1 MLIENIKVNVGEM
14 EIEVAKNTTFLEI
27 SKMFKRSDPHKV
39 LLAKVNNRYRELID
53 IATDGDNIEFC
64 DLTDKTANRVYL
76 SGLIFLVKYTFNE
89 LFGKKNK
96 IIVKHSADKALC
108 IETTSK
114 ITKDDLKKVEEKMR
128 VIVEANLPIHKV
140 TVLKTEAIEYF
151 SKMGSTNKV
160 ELLQYLPST
169 YVHLYKMG
177 NMYNY
182 ILNKMPS
189 ETSCLNEFELE
200 YLNNQEFILRYPT
213 IYIHNKIKEYEHHKK
228 LFEVFDDAKEW
239 GKMMNVE
246 TSNDLNNV
254 VASGKINDLIRMSET
269 LQNNKLLEHA
279 KDLAKHNKE
288 IKIILIAGPSSSGKT
303 TTSNKLAMYL
313 RSLGLSPKM
322 ISMDDFF
329 KEREETPKKE
339 NGEYD
344 FECLEAVDLKLFNK
358 TITDLLNGK
367 TVKMPE
373 FNFLTGEKEYKKTME
388 LHEKDILLIEGI
400 HALNPKLLV
409 DIENSHKY
417 KIYLSPLTAVNIDE
431 DNRMSTTDNRLLR
444 RMVRDNRTRGY
455 NVNDTLEL
463 WDNVRSGEEV
473 YVFPYQDEADFVFNT
488 SLIYEFCVL
497 KTYVLPLLYSVQ
509 SDSPNYEEARR
520 LIKILNVFLP
530 IPSEAIP
537 ADSILR
543 EFIGGSCF

>member
-1 MLIENIKVNVGEM
+1 MLIENIKVNVSGM
-14 EIEVAKNTTFLEI
+14 EIEVAKNTTLLEI
-27 SKMFKRSDPHKV
+27 SKMFKQDSLHKIV
-39 LLAKVNNRYRELID
+39 LAKVNNRYRELID
-53 IATDGDNIEFC
+53 IAYDGDNIEFC

-76 SGLIFLVKYTFNE
+76 NGLIFLTKYTFNE
-89 LFGKKNK
+89 VFGKRNG
-96 IIVKHSADKALC
+96 IVVKHSADKALC
-108 IETTSK
+108 IETTNK
-114 ITKDDLKKVEEKMR
+114 ITREELKKVEEKMR

-140 TVLKTEAIEYF
+140 TVLKNEAIEYF
-151 SKMGSTNKV
+151 LKTGSQNKV

-182 ILNKMPS
+182 ILSKMPS

-213 IYIHNKIKEYEHHKK
+213 IYIHKEIKEYEHHKK
-228 LFEVFDDAKEW
+228 LFEVFDDVKEW
-239 GKMMNVE
+239 GKLMNVE

-279 KDLAKHNKE
+279 KDLAKRSKE

-303 TTSNKLAMYL
+303 TTTNKLAMYL

-322 ISMDDFF
+322 ISMDNFF
-329 KEREETPKKE
+329 KERIETPKKA

-358 TITDLLNGK
+358 TIGDLLNGK

-373 FNFLTGEKEYKKTME
+373 FNFLTGEKEYKKTMT

-409 DIENSHKY
+409 DVEKSHKY
-417 KIYLSPLTAVNIDE
+417 KIYLSPLTSVNIDE
-431 DNRMSTTDNRLLR
+431 DNRISTTDNRLLR
-444 RMVRDNRTRGY
+444 RMVRDNQTRGY
-455 NVNDTLEL
+455 DVNETLEL
-463 WDNVRSGEEV
+463 WDNVRDGEEI

-497 KTYVLPLLYSVQ
+497 KTYVLPLLYSVK

-520 LIKILNVFLP
+520 LIKILNIFLP

>member
-1 MLIENIKVNVGEM
+1 MLIENIKVYVGGM
-14 EIEVAKNTTFLEI
+14 EIEVAKDTTLLEI
-27 SKMFKRSDPHKV
+27 SKMFNHEGPHKIV
-39 LLAKVNNRYRELID
+39 LAKVNNRYKELID
-53 IATDGDNIEFC
+53 IAYEGDNIEFC

-76 SGLIFLVKYTFNE
+76 AGLIFLTKYAFNE
-89 LFGKKNK
+89 VFGKKNS

-108 IETTSK
+108 IETKNK
-114 ITKDDLKKVEEKMR
+114 ITREELKKVYEKMK

-140 TVLKTEAIEYF
+140 TVLKTEAIDYF
-151 SKMGSTNKV
+151 KKVGSINKV

-182 ILNKMPS
+182 ILSKMPS
-189 ETSCLNEFELE
+189 ETSCLDEFELE
-200 YLNNQEFILRYPT
+200 YLNNEEFILKYPT
-213 IYIHNKIKEYEHHKK
+213 FYINDKIKEYEHHKK
-228 LFEVFDDAKEW
+228 LFEVFDETKSW

-246 TSNDLNNV
+246 TSNDLNNI
-254 VASGKINDLIRMSET
+254 VASGKINDLIRMHET
-269 LQNNKLLEHA
+269 LQNSRLLEHA
-279 KDLAKHNKE
+279 RNIAKKSKD

-303 TTSNKLAMYL
+303 TTTNKMSMYL

-329 KEREETPKKE
+329 HERKDTPKKA

-358 TITDLLNGK
+358 TIADLLNGK

-373 FNFLTGEKEYKKTME
+373 FNFLTGEKEYKKTMT

-409 DIENSHKY
+409 DIDNSHKF

-444 RMVRDNRTRGY
+444 RMIRDNRTRGY
-455 NVNDTLEL
+455 DVNETLEL
-463 WDNVRSGEEV
+463 WDNVRAGEEV

-497 KTYVLPLLYSVQ
+497 KTYVLPLLYSVK

-537 ADSILR
+537 EDSILR